1 MSIYLEIS
9 FLSQMIR
16 QNMILDDTVF
26 VRTEVALSAV
36 VAVVLSVVLYI
47 QVNLSIAR
55 IQSNLQ
61 LIFKTRQTLLRMTL
75 LPLRTGSELLW
86 LWVGRGT
93 AHRVMWWGWRVE
105 TVFWSSFTVHRLPTL
120 LLIIVWLLHQT
131 FRLPLLIQLTGLNM
145 TLSPLVL
152 PVTQWI
158 MNISTNQR

>member
-75 LPLRTGSELLW
+75 LPLRTGSELL
-86 LWVGRGT
+86 
-93 AHRVMWWGWRVE
+93 
-105 TVFWSSFTVHRLPTL
+105 
-120 LLIIVWLLHQT
+120 
-131 FRLPLLIQLTGLNM
+131 
-145 TLSPLVL
+145 
-152 PVTQWI
+152 
-158 MNISTNQR
+158 

>member
-75 LPLRTGSELLW
+75 LPLWTGSELL
-86 LWVGRGT
+86 
-93 AHRVMWWGWRVE
+93 
-105 TVFWSSFTVHRLPTL
+105 
-120 LLIIVWLLHQT
+120 
-131 FRLPLLIQLTGLNM
+131 
-145 TLSPLVL
+145 
-152 PVTQWI
+152 
-158 MNISTNQR
+158 